1 MRRPPTSE
9 TAFPNRD
16 NAYNFGIFAV
26 TPDPAETE
34 KNIRWARELWAAMQP
49 YVAGRVY
56 VNYLGAD
63 EADRIREA
71 YGPNYGRLAALKK
84 KYDPTN
90 FFRLNQNI
98 RPAA

>member
-1 MRRPPTSE
+1 M
-9 TAFPNRD
+9 
-16 NAYNFGIFAV
+16 GIFTI
-26 TPDPAETE
+26 TPNPAETE

-49 YVAGRVY
+49 HVAGRVY

-63 EADRIREA
+63 DADRVREA
-71 YGPNYGRLAALKK
+71 YGPNYERLAALKK